1 MSKWW
6 SSATIY
12 PLDLKEEPMN
22 PKLFD
27 YDAVN
32 GDFLGNLLAEKL
44 YGDMDSFCQSIV
56 QRFEKKTPWNW
67 NLKYTLQL
75 YSNFW
80 STIYLN
86 FWVGQGC

>member
-1 MSKWW
+1 MVIFSYNI
-6 SSATIY
+6 S

-32 GDFLGNLLAEKL
+32 GEILGNLLEEKL

-56 QRFEKKTPWNW
+56 QRFEKKNMK
-67 NLKYTLQL
+67 LDFKIYTTTLFKFL
-75 YSNFW
+75 VYNIFE
-80 STIYLN
+80 
-86 FWVGQGC
+86 F